1 MMTEWFEGYVQAND
15 LNIHYHRTGGNQK
28 PVLILLH
35 GVMDNGLGWIPV
47 ARDLQERFDVIMT
60 DARGHGKTGGSV
72 EGFSYKLLAADLLAL
87 IQALNLEQPS
97 LFGHSM
103 GAMTAAQAAAT
114 APGQVRALVLE
125 DPPFMDVAQEVGE
138 EMLQFFQSILALK
151 NLSPT
156 ERLIAARKYN
166 PLWDEVELGPWADS
180 KGEFNPAVFQ
190 YMERLAPWREVLPH
204 ITCPLLL
211 VTGDPA
217 AHAIITPEIARE
229 TVKLCPQTA
238 VIQIA
243 GAGHCVHRDRYAETM
258 PGIHEFLD
266 RV

>member
-1 MMTEWFEGYVQAND
+1 MAEWFEGYAQAND
-15 LNIHYHRTGGNQK
+15 LNIHYHRTGAGSRK

-35 GVMDNGLGWIPV
+35 GVMDNGQGWIPV

-87 IQALNLEQPS
+87 IQALNLEQPY

-114 APGQVRALVLE
+114 MREQIHALVLE
-125 DPPFMDVAQEVGE
+125 DPPFMDTAQEMGA
-138 EMLQFFQSILALK
+138 EMLEFFQGILALK
-151 NLSPT
+151 NLTPA
-156 ERLIAARKYN
+156 ERLATARKYN
-166 PLWDEVELGPWADS
+166 PLWDEVELEPWAES
-180 KGEFNPAVFQ
+180 KVEFDPAVFQ
-190 YMERLAPWREVLPH
+190 YLERLAPWREVLPH

-217 AHAIITPEIARE
+217 AHAIITPEMAQEAKR
-229 TVKLCPQTA
+229 LCPQTEI
-238 VIQIA
+238 IQIA
-243 GAGHCVHRDRYAETM
+243 GAGHCVHRDRYTETM
-258 PGIHEFLD
+258 PEIREFLK